1 MTSTIDVL
9 PPAEDTA
16 ATPSVLEQVRQ
27 ALQEARAAGLQTPGR
42 PALIRLTSATDYQVR
57 QALATVTAELAA
69 TRLPLAPGRRQWRRP
84 PAPAAFGRSGS
95 TAARHQRAHVWP
107 LLVIGLGAAVAVWS
121 GWVGLGALTGF
132 GEVQLLP
139 GLLPAVRI
147 NTAVVLPLSVE
158 AYGAYALHVWLN
170 SATLA
175 ARTRNYAA
183 VSSIASLAI
192 GVAAQAVYHLMS
204 AAHVTTAPPAVTVLV
219 ASVPVV
225 VLGLATAL
233 ARLVRDDA
241 TIAARRAV
249 EQADDE
255 QAGGL

>member
-1 MTSTIDVL
+1 MTQPNGTL
-9 PPAEDTA
+9 M
-16 ATPSVLEQVRQ
+16 PSIADLV
-27 ALQEARAAGLQTPGR
+27 RAAIADAHAAGRPTPGR
-42 PALIRLTSATDYQVR
+42 PTLMKLTGGTDYQVR
-57 QALATVTAELAA
+57 NALVAIGTELATTSLG
-69 TRLPLAPGRRQWRRP
+69 LAPGWRPWR
-84 PAPAAFGRSGS
+84 
-95 TAARHQRAHVWP
+95 TAAAPVARDRSAAGGRQRAHVWP

-158 AYGAYALHVWLN
+158 AYGAFALHVWLN

-175 ARTRNYAA
+175 QRTRRYAA

-204 AAHVTTAPPAVTVLV
+204 AAHVTSAPPAVTVLV

-241 TIAARRAV
+241 TAAASP
-249 EQADDE
+249 ADSTV
-255 QAGGL
+255 Q

>member
-1 MTSTIDVL
+1 MTTAVV
-9 PPAEDTA
+9 PPDEDAPT
-16 ATPSVLEQVRQ
+16 VLEQVRH
-27 ALQEARAAGLQTPGR
+27 AIEEARAVGRPTPGR
-42 PALIRLTSATDYQVR
+42 PTLMELTGATDHKVR
-57 QALATVTAELAA
+57 QALAKIVAEPTAGRVRRA
-69 TRLPLAPGRRQWRRP
+69 LPWRARRTSSAPGVRRER
-84 PAPAAFGRSGS
+84 AGRQAGH
-95 TAARHQRAHVWP
+95 TWP

-132 GEVQLLP
+132 GEVELLP
-139 GLLPAVRI
+139 GLLPAVKI

-158 AYGAYALHVWLN
+158 AYAAYALHVWLT
-170 SATLA
+170 SATYA
-175 ARTRNYAA
+175 RRTRIYAG

-204 AAHVTTAPPAVTVLV
+204 AAHVTTAPPVVTVAV

-241 TIAARRAV
+241 TTAARARD
-249 EQADDE
+249 ADE
-255 QAGGL
+255 

>member
-1 MTSTIDVL
+1 MTATIAIV
-9 PPAEDTA
+9 PPVED
-16 ATPSVLEQVRQ
+16 TPSVLEQVRQ
-27 ALQEARAAGLQTPGR
+27 ALEDARAAGLPTPGR
-42 PALIRLTSATDYQVR
+42 PTLIRLTGATDYQVR
-57 QALATVTAELAA
+57 NALAAVESEPAAGRASLALRWRA
-69 TRLPLAPGRRQWRRP
+69 RRIP
-84 PAPAAFGRSGS
+84 PALGATTRAQHEQAGR
-95 TAARHQRAHVWP
+95 QRGHTWP

-121 GWVGLGALTGF
+121 GWVGLGSLTGF
-132 GEVQLLP
+132 GVVQLLP

-158 AYGAYALHVWLN
+158 AYGAFALRVWLN

-175 ARTRNYAA
+175 QRTRRYAA

-204 AAHVTTAPPAVTVLV
+204 AAHVTTAPPAVTVAV

-241 TIAARRAV
+241 TIAARGRA
-249 EQADDE
+249 ADST
-255 QAGGL
+255 ASAP

>member
-1 MTSTIDVL
+1 MTSTIAVV

-27 ALQEARAAGLQTPGR
+27 ALEEARAAGLQTPGR
-42 PALIRLTSATDYQVR
+42 PALIRLTGATDYQVR
-57 QALATVTAELAA
+57 QALATVTAELVA
-69 TRLPLAPGRRQWRRP
+69 TRPPLASAWRQWRRP
-84 PAPAAFGRSGS
+84 AAPAAAGRG
-95 TAARHQRAHVWP
+95 AAAAGHQRGHVWP

-147 NTAVVLPLSVE
+147 DTAVVLPLSVE

-192 GVAAQAVYHLMS
+192 GVVAQAVYHLMS
-204 AAHVTTAPPAVTVLV
+204 AAHVTTAPSAVTVLV

-249 EQADDE
+249 GAT
-255 QAGGL
+255 

>member
-1 MTSTIDVL
+1 MQTNGTVVPI
-9 PPAEDTA
+9 
-16 ATPSVLEQVRQ
+16 SVELSILDLVRQ
-27 ALQEARAAGLQTPGR
+27 ALDDARAAGRRMPGR
-42 PALIRLTSATDYQVR
+42 PALMQLTGATDYQVR
-57 QALATVTAELAA
+57 KALAAIEAEPATSRSTLAPVWRIRLAA
-69 TRLPLAPGRRQWRRP
+69 ARARAGRRD
-84 PAPAAFGRSGS
+84 
-95 TAARHQRAHVWP
+95 RHGAQQAHVWP

-139 GLLPAVRI
+139 GLLPGVRV

-175 ARTRNYAA
+175 KRTRVYAA

-204 AAHVTTAPPAVTVLV
+204 AAHVTSAPPAVTVLV

-241 TIAARRAV
+241 SVAAQQVAPGA
-249 EQADDE
+249 E
-255 QAGGL
+255 